1 MATRAVTLG
10 VGSLASG
17 MVPEY
22 GTEALVA
29 DLGPAHPSMHG
40 LLRVRLNLDDADVV
54 TAAEPLIGSMH
65 RGAEKL
71 LEVRDYRQALALV
84 NRHDWH
90 GAFSSELGLALALER
105 MLGIDV
111 PERATWARTLLSE
124 LTRALSH
131 LAFLGTFP
139 GVPGSLGHGHAQ
151 REALL
156 AVVEEATGGRMH
168 TMAVQVGGLKQDLP
182 AGWLARVRDAV
193 ASVRRDL
200 AGFDAAVA
208 EPAFVAATRGTGV
221 LTRDDAIAFG
231 TSGPVARA
239 SGLDLDLRRD
249 DPYCAYGE
257 LREVLRVVTRTEGDS
272 LARVQ
277 VLLEQL
283 HVSLDLADACVGA
296 LESSPPGPIHVR
308 LPKVLRAPEGHAYAA
323 TENPSGINGY
333 LLVSRGEKTPWRL
346 KIRSGSFANVA
357 ALTAA
362 LPGTA
367 LADVPTVLASFAYV
381 VGDID
386 R

>member
-1 MATRAVTLG
+1 MDVE
-10 VGSLASG
+10 
-17 MVPEY
+17 P
-22 GTEALVA
+22 GTDPLVA

-40 LLRVRLNLDDADVV
+40 LLRVRLDLDDDVV
-54 TAAEPLIGSMH
+54 TRAEPLIGSMH

-90 GAFSSELGLALALER
+90 GAFSSELGLGLALER

-111 PERATWARTLLSE
+111 PERATWARMLLSE
-124 LTRALSH
+124 LTRAMSH

-139 GVPGSLGHGHAQ
+139 GVPGELGHGHVQ
-151 REALL
+151 REALIG
-156 AVVEEATGGRMH
+156 VVEEATGGRMH

-182 AGWLARVRDAV
+182 AGWLGRVRDAV
-193 ASVRRDL
+193 AVVRRDL
-200 AGFDAAVA
+200 AGCEAALA
-208 EPAFVAATRGTGV
+208 EPAFVEATSGVGV

-249 DPYCAYGE
+249 DPYCAYADLLASGE
-257 LREVLRVVTRTEGDS
+257 LRVVGRSEGDA
-272 LARVQ
+272 LARAQ

-283 HVSLDLADACVGA
+283 RVSLDIVDACTDR
-296 LESSPPGPIHVR
+296 LETLPPGPIHVR
-308 LPKVLRAPEGHAYAA
+308 LPKVLRAPEGHTYAA
-323 TENPSGINGY
+323 TENPGGINGY

-357 ALTAA
+357 SLAAA
-362 LPGTA
+362 LPGTR
-367 LADVPTVLASFAYV
+367 LRDVPVALASFCYV